1 MIDYSHFYNYYLNV
15 KPEKIIKKNIKIRSQ
30 LILVLLGVTIV
41 PLLIFGLL
49 NIQANE
55 DNLEDY
61 ERLQQTNLAA
71 RLKVEIDNFMER
83 NFGLAQALSFNI
95 TAQIEASSGNRTI
108 YELGTEK
115 LLHDFLQRS
124 PNFHFVSGQS
134 LNATKRITLSEGKFN
149 FSIEDE
155 LQRYYDDGKV
165 KISSGGTFMSP
176 VVRSKSLGKEVVLY
190 TIPIFSKG
198 SPVGLLSTVISLDY
212 INRLILETAGDN
224 YEICVIDSL
233 GKLISQANMEYVKDE
248 EDLKNNELLTD
259 YLRPD
264 SPAERPRFSI
274 NQVYDVRVAGK
285 SEEYLGTFTPIEN
298 LEWALVVQLNSQ
310 IAFKPVQMMINRS
323 IIMLIFAAMI
333 AVLTGLF
340 FANTISKPL
349 SMLTKA
355 TNVIAEGKFDL
366 PIVIHSRNEIGILA
380 DRFNSMSGEIQ
391 KFIVNL
397 KDAARKNKDLFISSI
412 RMISAA
418 VDEKDPYTRGHSEKV
433 REFSVEIARVMGL
446 SPEQIEKIA
455 ISAILHDVG
464 KIGIQDNVLN
474 KAGTLT
480 PDEFEIMKQHPEKGA
495 YIISPINELSDIVPG
510 ILYHHE
516 KWDGTGYPKG
526 LKSEAIPL
534 TARIIAVADTFD
546 AMSSDRPYQKSMEVD
561 YVFKLLFDWAGKRYD
576 ADVVASLFQ
585 AYEAGRIKLS
595 KTRSS
600 IQS

>member
-1 MIDYSHFYNYYLNV
+1 M
-15 KPEKIIKKNIKIRSQ
+15 KPSNSAKKNIKIRNQ
-30 LILVLLGVTIV
+30 LIFVLLGVTIV
-41 PLLIFGLL
+41 PLLIFGFL
-49 NIQANE
+49 NIQANK
-55 DNLEDY
+55 DSLEDY

-83 NFGLAQALSFNI
+83 NFGNTQSLSFNI
-95 TAQIEASSGNRTI
+95 TAQLEASYGSRSM
-108 YELGTEK
+108 YELGTEN

-124 PNFHFVSGQS
+124 PNFHFVAGQS
-134 LNATKRITLSEGKFN
+134 LNATRRITLSAGKFN
-149 FSIEDE
+149 FNTEPE
-155 LQRYYDDGKV
+155 LQKYYDQGKV
-165 KISSGGTFMSP
+165 KINSGGTYLSP

-198 SPVGLLSTVISLDY
+198 NPVGLLSTVISLDF
-212 INRLILETAGDN
+212 INRLIIETAGDN
-224 YEICVIDSL
+224 YEICVIDPL
-233 GKLISQANMEYVKDE
+233 GKLVSQANMDYIKSE
-248 EDLKNNELLTD
+248 EDLKNNRLLTD
-259 YLRPD
+259 YFRPD
-264 SPAERPRFSI
+264 SPADRPRFSI
-274 NQVYDVRVAGK
+274 NQVYDVKIAGK
-285 SEEYLGTFTPIEN
+285 TEEYLGTFTPIEN

-310 IAFKPVQMMINRS
+310 IAFMQVQTMLNRS
-323 IIMLIFAAMI
+323 IIMLIIAALI
-333 AVLTGLF
+333 AIITGIF

-355 TNVIAEGKFDL
+355 TNIIAEGQFDQ
-366 PIVIHSRNEIGILA
+366 PIGISSRNEIGVLA
-380 DRFNSMSGEIQ
+380 DRFNWMSSEIQ

-433 REFSVEIARVMGL
+433 REFSVEIARIMGL

-480 PDEFEIMKQHPEKGA
+480 PEEFEIMKQHPEKGA
-495 YIISPINELSDIVPG
+495 YIISPINELSDIIPG

-516 KWDGTGYPKG
+516 KWDGTGYPRG

-546 AMSSDRPYQKSMEVD
+546 AMTSDRPYQKSMEVD

-576 ADVVASLFQ
+576 ADVVASFFQ
-585 AYEAGRIKLS
+585 AYESGRIKLS

-600 IQS
+600 VQS